1 MEDVER
7 AMPSISFPTL
17 QTVLKQIHITFGLR
31 VLVLS
36 FPSTRFFAGLF
47 VFMTLLCQFMVPS
60 SAPFCLVGSRL
71 GNLC

>member
-7 AMPSISFPTL
+7 AMPNIPFLTL

-36 FPSTRFFAGLF
+36 FLSTRFFAGLF
-47 VFMTLLCQFMVPS
+47 VFLTLVC
-60 SAPFCLVGSRL
+60 
-71 GNLC
+71 